1 MSHFEDVFT
10 WNYWEPLYPGDV
22 VRDQPLRLAHWVA
35 THPYRDYQA
44 GEVSEFVEAYHSG
57 LVFTKADIERLV
69 RSNQRMWQAEDE
81 EWRNSDF
88 LVNRAAV
95 PEWEPSDPAQHGHPR
110 SAGTLWASLTEFDQT
125 LAALG
130 DGDAGNPNIVRQ
142 HAEAV
147 AEFDWPV
154 PSVRYL
160 NLGCVLPSSVVAGEL
175 AYLVSK
181 ARASG
186 HLRIV
191 LTDAAGTDEIGRS
204 SQGCGG
210 RHRRDRRANHPRVD
224 SGCSTG
230 FVSDPLDLPC
240 EGRSGTSGL
249 LDHGEMTT
257 GDYLR

>member
-1 MSHFEDVFT
+1 MSHFEDVFI

-95 PEWEPSDPAQHGHPR
+95 PEWEPSDPAQHGYPR
-110 SAGTLWASLTEFDQT
+110 STGTLWASLTEFDQT

-130 DGDAGNPNIVRQ
+130 DGDAGNPNLVRQ

-160 NLGCVLPSSVVAGEL
+160 NLGCVLSSSVVAGEL
-175 AYLVSK
+175 AHLVSK

-191 LTDAAGTDEIGRS
+191 LTDVAGTDEIGTLFA
-204 SQGCGG
+204 GDVAGG
-210 RHRRDRRANHPRVD
+210 IDGIEGLTIRERTADVAPGSYRIRWIYRARADQEHQ
-224 SGCSTG
+224 
-230 FVSDPLDLPC
+230 
-240 EGRSGTSGL
+240 
-249 LDHGEMTT
+249 
-257 GDYLR
+257 DYLITVR